1 MNSKRMAKNK
11 HRHKKANAAAVADK
25 RKAGGRKKFAS
36 NFKPESAS
44 SLTLKSG
51 DKHLILEALDE
62 LYALRSAREER
73 RVGTVCW
80 LMGRRICLARKKPK
94 PRKKQGRS
102 NKTHKG

>member
-44 SLTLKSG
+44 SLTLKSA

-73 RVGTVCW
+73 RVGDS
-80 LMGRRICLARKKPK
+80 LLADGQEDMSRKKK
-94 PRKKQGRS
+94 SQSREKRQGRE
-102 NKTHKG
+102 